1 MRASAAIS
9 KSLAWRHINSLIF
22 VACLCGCG
30 EPAMPPPELGVQTW
44 KPTPVGGPLELR
56 PLPPANR
63 VLEDYQKW
71 MKESS
76 GDLARVY
83 ELTLEGAS
91 NQLDF
96 TVEVLRGETP
106 MGRPEHTY
114 VSFIY
119 TNRTIGGYKFV
130 WDRLGR
136 HNADFLRLRG
146 QSKQAWVELNWR
158 ASKPELPI
166 VRIVAFEGL
175 APDGVLLAEPGG
187 EMK

>member
-1 MRASAAIS
+1 
-9 KSLAWRHINSLIF
+9 
-22 VACLCGCG
+22 
-30 EPAMPPPELGVQTW
+30 MPPPKLGVQTW

-175 APDGVLLAEPGG
+175 APDGVLVAEPGG
-187 EMK
+187 ERK